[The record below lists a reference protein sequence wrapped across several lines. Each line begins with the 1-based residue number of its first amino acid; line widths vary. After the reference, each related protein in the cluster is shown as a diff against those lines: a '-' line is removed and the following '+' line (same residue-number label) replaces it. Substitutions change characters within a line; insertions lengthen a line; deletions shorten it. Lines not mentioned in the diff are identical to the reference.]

1 MAPLRFLCLHGLGS
15 NADIFKS
22 QLGPL
27 ITELERD
34 NSAEFT
40 FVDGPVAQPAGP
52 GIAGVYDGPYLGYFR
67 CDQLPPAHD
76 VAALGQALRSNVFR
90 ESIAAAFHL
99 IDGIVE
105 DEGPFD
111 GVVGFSHGATLAAA
125 FLLHHI
131 ATRQT
136 HDPPWG
142 PFRCAVFIAGLAP
155 FEEDGRRIRA
165 DERGAVFKMP
175 SVHVAGQEDEVF
187 EESLNLYRLCE
198 RDGTALVMHEKGHL
212 VPREREDLMAVARAI
227 RGLESKTVMI

>member
-27 ITELERD
+27 ITDLERD

-99 IDGIVE
+99 ISAIVE

-111 GVVGFSHGATLAAA
+111 GVLGFSHGATLAAA
-125 FLLHHI
+125 FLLHYT
-131 ATRQT
+131 ATRP

-155 FEEDGRRIRA
+155 FEENGRRIRA
-165 DERGAVFKMP
+165 DERGAMVKLP
-175 SVHVAGQEDEVF
+175 SVHVAGREDEVF
-187 EESLNLYRLCE
+187 EESLNLYGLCE
-198 RDGTALVMHEKGHL
+198 RDGAALVVHEKGHL

-227 RGLESKTVMI
+227 RGLESKIVMI

>member
-34 NSAEFT
+34 NSAEFI

-76 VAALGQALRSNVFR
+76 
-90 ESIAAAFHL
+90 SIAAAFHL

-111 GVVGFSHGATLAAA
+111 GVLGFSHGATLATA
-125 FLLHHI
+125 FLLHHT
-131 ATRQT
+131 ATRP

-155 FEEDGRRIRA
+155 FEESGRRIRA
-165 DERGAVFKMP
+165 VERGAVFKLP

-198 RDGTALVMHEKGHL
+198 RDGAALVVHEKGHL
-212 VPREREDLMAVARAI
+212 VPRERVDLMAVARAI
-227 RGLESKTVMI
+227 RGLESKIVMI